1 MTTLTNALS
10 DIKSRDEFHAVTETW
25 CWDYHFRYDMS
36 LPLRKNISAARRQ
49 NRFIVAIALSE
60 AARIYDKL

>member
-1 MTTLTNALS
+1 MTTLVNQLS
-10 DIKSRDEFHAVTETW
+10 TVKSRDEFHNITESW
-25 CWDYHFRYDMS
+25 CWEYHFRYDMS